1 MPIPIDHQMVGAAAG
16 GPFTEIEC
24 PSDDAEVAAAD
35 IRRVAAA
42 LLANDVYLASGAV
55 VPYQFTQTNFTL
67 PAPAIGPPN
76 TFSGATWTDSI
87 VALDVPNTKASDDLR
102 IEVWGTWQLNSSSA
116 PGDVVGE
123 ARIQVTE
130 DVAGTPSAVP
140 VVGIAVITDDSGALT
155 LPHEEPYVLRVRHR
169 ITNPGTARVTL
180 QVRSEDLTG
189 GAGTATLILL
199 FSARL
204 DVDHAKRS

>member
-1 MPIPIDHQMVGAAAG
+1 MSSPVTAASYVGTPPAVSILMPDDGDPRTAAW
-16 GPFTEIEC
+16 IR
-24 PSDDAEVAAAD
+24 SLAA
-35 IRRVAAA
+35 VV
-42 LLANDVYLASGAV
+42 LANDGYLAAGQV

-87 VALDVPNTKASDDLR
+87 VTLDVPSAKAGDDLR
-102 IEVWGTWQLNSSSA
+102 IEVWGTWQLNASSS

-123 ARIQVTE
+123 ARVQVTE
-130 DVAGTPSAVP
+130 DVAGTPSPVP
-140 VVGIAVITDDSGALT
+140 VAGIAVITDDSGVLT
-155 LPHEEPYVLRVRHR
+155 LPHEDPYVIRVRHR

-189 GAGTATLILL
+189 GAGTATIVLL

-204 DVDHAKRS
+204 DVDHYKRS